1 MNICRRCKS
10 EDVHLSR
17 TRTKWESCRKEI
29 TGKRPF
35 RCRQCGWRGWA
46 VDLGSKFGED
56 DLEVAKRALAPDP
69 PHVRSSAFADDERR
83 AELSL
88 DQLDASLD
96 NQRK

>member
-17 TRTKWESCRKEI
+17 TRTKWESWRKEI

-56 DLEVAKRALAPDP
+56 DLESTKRALAPDP
-69 PHVRSSAFADDERR
+69 PNLRSSAFADDEGR
-83 AELSL
+83 AELRL
-88 DQLDASLD
+88 DQLDASVD